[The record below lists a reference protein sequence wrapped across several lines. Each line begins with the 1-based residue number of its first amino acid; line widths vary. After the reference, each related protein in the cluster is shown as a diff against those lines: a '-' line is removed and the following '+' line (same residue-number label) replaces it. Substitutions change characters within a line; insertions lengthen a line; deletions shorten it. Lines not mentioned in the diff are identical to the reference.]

1 MKRTLK
7 FSLNLA
13 NTGKKKAI
21 ESLYK
26 EYKKAVNFYINILS
40 FNNKYVLSQEEIKS
54 FNSCLSYRYKQC
66 AGRQAIK
73 IWKSWRRNKKKGKLP
88 EFDGALIL
96 DSRFIE
102 IEKSKTTTFDHWVR
116 ISTLN
121 KGKRVLIPFKS
132 YNYANDYFKEWKLV
146 NGGRI
151 KRENDNW
158 FLLLTFEKETPPK
171 KKEGKI
177 IGVDIGIKKL
187 MTTSEKKF
195 YGMRIETLMN
205 KIQKK
210 QQGSKAFK
218 RALKE
223 RDYYINRVAKQLP
236 YEDIKVIVME
246 NIKNIK
252 RNTKK
257 ERKLRKEFRSKLQ
270 RWTYPKLL
278 SRISQLCEVNGVHFC
293 TIDPAYTSQTC
304 SKCGFVHRLNRRGEV
319 FSCRNCGYTE
329 DADYVASENILEA
342 YLAQEHMVPGRTK
355 ANLMDTCSL
364 SSQPLI
370 NNNLF
375 TTPPRYIL
383 SKNLKGAFKND
394 ILDI

>member
-26 EYKKAVNFYINILS
+26 EYKKAVNFYINTLS
-40 FNNKYVLSQEEIKS
+40 FNNKYILSQEEIKS
-54 FNSCLSYRYKQC
+54 FNSSLSYRYKQC

-102 IEKSKTTTFDHWVR
+102 IEKSKTSTFDYWVR
-116 ISTLN
+116 VSTLN

-132 YNYANDYFKEWKLV
+132 YNYANSYFKEWKLV

-151 KRENDNW
+151 KRENNNW
-158 FLLLTFEKETPPK
+158 FFLLTFEKETPLK

-187 MTTSEKKF
+187 MATSDKEF
-195 YGMRIETLMN
+195 YGTEIEKLIN
-205 KIQKK
+205 KIQRK

-223 RDYYINRVAKQLP
+223 RDYYINKIAKQLP
-236 YEDIKVIVME
+236 YNELKVVIME

-257 ERKLRKEFRSKLQ
+257 ERRLRKEFRSKLQ

-278 SRISQLCEVNGVHFC
+278 SRISQLCELNGVHFH
-293 TIDPAYTSQTC
+293 TIDPAHTSQTC
-304 SKCGFVHRLNRRGEV
+304 TKCGFVHRLNRNGEM

-329 DADYVASENILEA
+329 DADYVASENILKS
-342 YLAQEHMVPGRTK
+342 YLTQEPIVLGRIR
-355 ANLMDTCSL
+355 ANLMGIC
-364 SSQPLI
+364 PLRSNYYAI
-370 NNNLF
+370 Q
-375 TTPPRYIL
+375 
-383 SKNLKGAFKND
+383 
-394 ILDI
+394 